1 MMPNSKG
8 KIQKIAHAGC
18 PDGFYLQCIDWYQD
32 RKIEMYR
39 RPPAKEWGAGL
50 QLSGHHF
57 YCKSRTIS
65 ELRKAAYAAINDD
78 VSKTEEH
85 NGQRKLF

>member
-1 MMPNSKG
+1 MMPDRKG
-8 KIQKIAHAGC
+8 KIEKIMHQGC
-18 PDGFYLQCIDWYQD
+18 PDGFYLQCIEWYKG
-32 RKIEMYR
+32 RKLEMYR
-39 RPPAKEWGAGL
+39 RPPAKEWGCGL
-50 QLSGHHF
+50 ELTGQHF

-65 ELRKAAYAAINDD
+65 EIRKAARYAIDQD